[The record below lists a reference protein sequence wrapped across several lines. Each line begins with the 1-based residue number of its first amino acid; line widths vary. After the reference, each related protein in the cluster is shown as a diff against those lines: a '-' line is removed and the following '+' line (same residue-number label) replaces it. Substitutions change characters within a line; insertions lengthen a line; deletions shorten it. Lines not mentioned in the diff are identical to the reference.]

1 MKVADSRV
9 VVDAFYELCQA
20 VGREGIIGFSSLSH
34 RRLLPEQE
42 TYLARK
48 LGSMVSNPS
57 ATAVSIALLYREEEI
72 RAIPDRWVPRAPHDG
87 SWNDYGSAYAE
98 LNRLLNRV
106 VTELGDR
113 FGGIVEQATM
123 TGYAAQVTSVHDYFA
138 ACVSHRAFA
147 QAAGV
152 GWRGKSGL
160 IITPEA
166 GPAVR
171 FATLFLP
178 FAIPSKVRTLAGCED
193 CNACV
198 EVCPVLRKGQTQI
211 RTLREDGYL
220 PASRRQGDYREAC
233 RLRVTALGLDQE
245 VCGICVLVCWE
256 AVRENGGDVTC
267 AGNPAPRC

>member
-1 MKVADSRV
+1 MKVADSKDI
-9 VVDAFYELCQA
+9 VDAFYQLCDD
-20 VGREGIIGFSSLSH
+20 VGREGIIGFSSLSQ

-48 LGSMVSNPS
+48 LGSMVTNPS

-72 RAIPDRWVPRAPHDG
+72 HGIPDRWVPRAPRDG
-87 SWNDYGSAYAE
+87 SWNAYGSAYAE

-113 FGGIVEQATM
+113 FGGIAEQATM
-123 TGYAAQVTSVHDYFA
+123 AGLAAQVTHVRDYFA
-138 ACVSHRAFA
+138 ACVSHRVFA

-160 IITPEA
+160 IITPKA

-178 FAIPSKVRTLAGCED
+178 FAMPSKVRTLAGCGD
-193 CNACV
+193 CNACIDS
-198 EVCPVLRKGQTQI
+198 CPVLRRDQTGI
-211 RTLREDGYL
+211 RALREKGYL
-220 PASRRQGDYREAC
+220 SASRRQGDYREAC
-233 RLRVTALGLDQE
+233 RLRVTALGLEQE
-245 VCGICVLVCWE
+245 VCGICIRVCWE
-256 AVRENGGDVTC
+256 VVRKKWLGSDLCQE
-267 AGNPAPRC
+267 PAS